1 MARKACA
8 QSVPQLTIN
17 SLNCGCEDA
26 KGRYSRIARNA
37 IMPFYFNCNVKD
49 DEGNC
54 QKVFYIKNPSFYSG
68 TGNSVPSTAV
78 TQVQAYAR
86 AAQIPTQN
94 KFGPSRTVFTFAQLP
109 CQVDTSPLIWSETY
123 FKGRLFP
130 TLQSSNPWLKNC
142 GCNSTTTSA
151 SKQLRN
157 RMI

>member
-109 CQVDTSPLIWSETY
+109 CKLDQRGDVWQDTY

-130 TLQSSNPWLKNC
+130 IQNSSLPWFKNC
-142 GCNSTTTSA
+142 NGQQCYTTT
-151 SKQLRN
+151 QLRN